1 VIRSIR
7 QPEDRVARRGVR
19 ACALALAVAACAAA
33 VPAGAAGAATGAYP
47 PGPGAP
53 GPGAPTPDPPAPH
66 PDAPPVTTIPTET
79 APAPAAPQP
88 ADAPRPVAQRP
99 TAGGGTPANDASL
112 AIRRL
117 DVTARVSL
125 TAERP
130 ARLTVTFVPR
140 PGSLVV
146 GLVLV
151 CLIATVGYVRVSHP
165 NSSFPASIDKL
176 VSHRDALRENPTFRC
191 EPHKTYCSEMRSC
204 AEAYFHQERC
214 GGTEMDG
221 DGDGIPCEQQW
232 CR

>member
-79 APAPAAPQP
+79 APAPAPAAPQP

-140 PGSLVV
+140 PGSLVAQV
-146 GLVLV
+146 RLYARDGSARRLVLSRTV
-151 CLIATVGYVRVSHP
+151 RVRSGHRATVRLRVTGMTPGAYEVSVRAGAARATLG
-165 NSSFPASIDKL
+165 PAVAAKLDID
-176 VSHRDALRENPTFRC
+176 
-191 EPHKTYCSEMRSC
+191 
-204 AEAYFHQERC
+204 
-214 GGTEMDG
+214 
-221 DGDGIPCEQQW
+221 
-232 CR
+232 

>member
-53 GPGAPTPDPPAPH
+53 APGAPTPDPPAPH

-140 PGSLVV
+140 PGSLVAQV
-146 GLVLV
+146 RLYARDGSARRLVLSRTV
-151 CLIATVGYVRVSHP
+151 RVRSGHRATVRLRVTGMTPGAYEVSVRAGAARATLG
-165 NSSFPASIDKL
+165 PAVAAKLDID
-176 VSHRDALRENPTFRC
+176 
-191 EPHKTYCSEMRSC
+191 
-204 AEAYFHQERC
+204 
-214 GGTEMDG
+214 
-221 DGDGIPCEQQW
+221 
-232 CR
+232 